1 MSFTLRLSSDVL
13 SVEAGATVPLT
24 IEVANRS
31 EEPDRYEIEIEGLDP
46 EWTAI
51 PVPAFGVAPLEE
63 QSEKVF
69 FKPPRVS
76 ESLAGDYPFVVKV
89 RSLSSGESRA
99 VQGALQIKPYH
110 HLSMELSP
118 KRGSVTPFRKQA
130 EFQAALMNLGNT
142 EHTLQLV
149 GNDVDDACAFEFEQE
164 QVTLAP
170 GQQRTVSVIVSS
182 TSNRVLAS
190 SRLFAFTIVSR
201 SIESSSVMC
210 SAQAQLEQR
219 PLLSPLGAIFFVFVA
234 TLIALWVLLLP
245 KAPSVDSLT
254 LDRPTVL
261 TGEPVTIRWSASNA
275 KFVRISVGGTPL
287 IDHGSLTGQTVFTPT
302 QTGTVLVEAVAVRDN
317 RQSVPVSAEMR
328 VGAPVVVPDPV
339 ILTFRTAA
347 KTVNLGEPFV
357 IEYKLGPSVV
367 KAYLAPTGEE
377 LNLKVGSR
385 ELIANQPGKRE
396 YTLVA
401 ENANGKTARKSLTLD
416 VVEASQAKFVVFD
429 ADPKVVDPAVGRV
442 TVTWQFTNAVRA
454 EMSDGTQKIQVE
466 ATEGRRDF
474 LIDRDTTFTLT
485 GYDAEGLTTTRSIT
499 VTVAEPPPP
508 DTGGTGTTGGVGG
521 TAGSTAGGQ
530 L

>member
-13 SVEAGATVPLT
+13 SVEAGATVPLS

-31 EEPDRYEIEIEGLDP
+31 EEADRYEIEIEGLDP
-46 EWTAI
+46 EWTAV
-51 PVPAFGVAPLEE
+51 PVPAFGVGSLEE

-76 ESLAGDYPFVVKV
+76 ESLSGDYPFVVKV
-89 RSLSSGESRA
+89 RSLSSGESRT
-99 VQGALQIKPYH
+99 VQGVLQIKPYH

-118 KRGSVTPFRKQA
+118 KRGSITPFRKQT

-170 GQQRTVSVIVSS
+170 GQQRTVSVVLSS

-190 SRLFAFTIVSR
+190 SRLFGFTIVAR

-254 LDRPTVL
+254 LDRPSVL

-275 KFVRISVGGTPL
+275 KYVRISVAGTAL
-287 IDHGSLTGQTVFTPT
+287 IDHGSLAGQTVYTPT
-302 QTGTVLVEAVAVRDN
+302 APGTVLVEAVALRDN
-317 RQSVPVSAEMR
+317 RQSAPVSAELQ
-328 VGAPVVVPDPV
+328 VGEPAVVPDPE
-339 ILTFRTAA
+339 ILTFKTSAS
-347 KTVNLGEPFV
+347 TVNLGEPFV
-357 IEYKLGPSVV
+357 IEYKVSPSVV

-385 ELIANQPGKRE
+385 ELIATLPGERE

-401 ENANGKTARKSLTLD
+401 ENANGKTARKSLKLN

-429 ADPKVVDPAVGRV
+429 VDPKVVDPAVGRV
-442 TVTWQFTNAVRA
+442 TVTWQFSNAVRA
-454 EMSDGTQKIQVE
+454 ELSDGTQKMVVE
-466 ATEGRRDF
+466 ASEGRRDY
-474 LIDRDTTFTLT
+474 LIDKETTFTLT
-485 GYDAEGLTTTRSIT
+485 GYDAQGLTTTRSIT
-499 VTVAEPPPP
+499 VKMLEPPPP
-508 DTGGTGTTGGVGG
+508 DTGSVSTTGGTGG
-521 TAGSTAGGQ
+521 TGSTTGGR

>member
-31 EEPDRYEIEIEGLDP
+31 EEADRYEIEIEGLDP
-46 EWTAI
+46 EWTAV
-51 PVPAFGVAPLEE
+51 PVPAFGVGPLEE

-76 ESLAGDYPFVVKV
+76 ESLSGDYPFVAKV
-89 RSLSSGESRA
+89 RSLSSGESRT
-99 VQGALQIKPYH
+99 VQGVLQIKPYH
-110 HLSMELSP
+110 HLSMELTP
-118 KRGSVTPFRKQA
+118 KRGAVTPFRRQT

-170 GQQRTVSVIVSS
+170 GQQRTVSVVVSA
-182 TSNRVLAS
+182 TSNRVMSS
-190 SRLFAFTIVSR
+190 SRLFGFTIVAR

-219 PLLSPLGAIFFVFVA
+219 PLLSPLGAIFFAFVA
-234 TLIALWVLLLP
+234 TLVALWVLLLP
-245 KAPSVDSLT
+245 KPPSVDSLT
-254 LDRPTVL
+254 LDRPSVVK
-261 TGEPVTIRWSASNA
+261 GEPVTIRWSASNA
-275 KFVRISVGGTPL
+275 KYVRISVAGAAL
-287 IDHGSLTGQTVFTPT
+287 IDHGSLSGQTVFTPDE
-302 QTGTVLVEAVAVRDN
+302 TGTVLVEAVAMRDN
-317 RQSVPVSAEMR
+317 RQSSPVNVELQ
-328 VGAPVVVPDPV
+328 VGEPEVVPDPE
-339 ILTFRTAA
+339 ILTF
-347 KTVNLGEPFV
+347 KTSSSTVDLGSPFV
-357 IEYKLGPSVV
+357 IEYKLSPSVV

-377 LNLKVGSR
+377 LNLKAGSR
-385 ELIANQPGKRE
+385 ELIATLPGERE

-401 ENANGKTARKSLTLD
+401 ENANGKTARKSIKLN

-429 ADPKVVDPAVGRV
+429 VDPKVVDPAVGRV
-442 TVTWQFTNAVRA
+442 TVTWQFSNAVRA
-454 EMSDGTQKIQVE
+454 ELSDGTQKILVE

-474 LIDRDTTFTLT
+474 LIDKETTFTLT

-499 VTVAEPPPP
+499 VKLQEPPPV
-508 DTGGTGTTGGVGG
+508 DTGSTTGGAGA
-521 TAGSTAGGQ
+521 TAGSTTGGRQ
-530 L
+530 